1 MGSPLSAMLN
11 LFSLGPIQ
19 CFHCFYFPMFF
30 SSTSSYSTIL
40 SRPLQVNSS
49 PRRDHRSAFLAACA
63 SDKFAS
69 VSAVSLRVSN
79 NHTIFAPSHTC
90 LHARRPSSRQD
101 AHPSDLV
108 ACYTVGYNIHDTPSF
123 RGGDFVPF
131 LNFWPPN
138 SGHAWAYLH
147 HLTATPLAA
156 ATYPRLHSL
165 FESIDLS

>member
-1 MGSPLSAMLN
+1 MFSLF
-11 LFSLGPIQ
+11 LFSHVLLFNIQLQYNPFEAPSGQLITKERPPICLLSCMCIGQ
-19 CFHCFYFPMFF
+19 VRLCFRGF
-30 SSTSSYSTIL
+30 SSGFEQPHHL
-40 SRPLQVNSS
+40 
-49 PRRDHRSAFLAACA
+49 C
-63 SDKFAS
+63 
-69 VSAVSLRVSN
+69 
-79 NHTIFAPSHTC
+79 PSHTC